1 MSESSPSRLARI
13 VYRVDAALG
22 FGACVILFAMMS
34 LTFVDV
40 VRRYSFNKSIAGS
53 FEITELLMATL
64 IFAGLPLVSR
74 REEHVTVDLIDHFTT
89 PAIQKVH
96 RLVVEFISGAILL
109 GLGYLMWGKASQVAS
124 YGDTTT
130 ILTIQLAPFVYGM
143 CVFLIVAG
151 IVHLIKVFMP
161 FALAVPQKSRVPD
174 PERKS

>member
-1 MSESSPSRLARI
+1 VLESSRSRLARI

-22 FGACVILFAMMS
+22 FGACVVLFAMMS

-74 REEHVTVDLIDHFTT
+74 REEHVTVDLIDHFTS
-89 PAIQKVH
+89 PALQRVH
-96 RLVVEFISGAILL
+96 RLVVEFISGVILL
-109 GLGYLMWGKASQVAS
+109 GLGYLMWGKATQVAS

-130 ILTIQLAPFVYGM
+130 ILTIKLAPFVYGM

-151 IVHLIKVFMP
+151 LVHLIKVFMP
-161 FALAVPQKSRVPD
+161 LALVAPPRSPA
-174 PERKS
+174 PGGERKP

>member
-1 MSESSPSRLARI
+1 MSEPRGSRLARV
-13 VYRVDAALG
+13 VYRIDAALG
-22 FGACVILFAMMS
+22 FGACAILFAMMS

-74 REEHVTVDLIDHFTT
+74 REEHVTVDLIDHFTS
-89 PAIQKVH
+89 PALQRVH
-96 RLVVEFISGAILL
+96 RLVIEFLSGAILL

-143 CVFLIVAG
+143 SVFLIVAG

-161 FALAVPQKSRVPD
+161 RALAVPPREPAPD
-174 PERKS
+174 PGRKP